1 MKALATS
8 FSILLVAVGLELL
21 LAVVITIIANRTNI
35 VGLAW
40 FVLVG
45 WLVIAAVTA
54 NVAQRKLPYVVLSLL
69 VATSF
74 LISFFLFDSVC
85 LRPLRH
91 SEILTP

>member
-54 NVAQRKLPYVVLSLL
+54 NVAKRKLPYVVLSLL

-85 LRPLRH
+85 LRLLRH